1 MDAGRP
7 LHVVIVGGPNLNAGV
22 KLVGNKAY
30 PNIAA
35 DYQHGFDVLK
45 ALPCDIFLGAH
56 GGYFGLKEKY
66 ARRRDGERD
75 AFVDPVGYK
84 AYIADREQAFQG
96 ELKRQQAQAQ

>member
-7 LHVVIVGGPNLNAGV
+7 VHVVIVGGPYLNAGV

-45 ALPCDIFLGAH
+45 GLPCDIFLGAH
-56 GGYFGLKEKY
+56 GNYFGLKEKY
-66 ARRRDGERD
+66 ARRRDGEHD
-75 AFVDPVGYK
+75 VFYDPDGYK
-84 AYIADREQAFQG
+84 AFIVDREQAFQE
-96 ELKRQQAQAQ
+96 ELKRQQAQKN